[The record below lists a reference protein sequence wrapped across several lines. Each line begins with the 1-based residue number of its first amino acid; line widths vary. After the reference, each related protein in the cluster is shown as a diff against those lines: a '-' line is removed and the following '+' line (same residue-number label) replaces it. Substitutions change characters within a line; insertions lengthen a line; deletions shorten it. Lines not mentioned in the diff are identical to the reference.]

1 MVVSTA
7 EFMFNVEY
15 VAGVRYVIAD
25 FGSKK
30 IILDLSE
37 WDELNKDDPLATIVF
52 FFFFM
57 LSQIYLSFHTRISLK
72 RNLARLTDMYSLYN
86 LYNPHATWTYYNIDT
101 KIMDTQL

>member
-15 VAGVRYVIAD
+15 FAGVRYVIAD

-52 FFFFM
+52 FFN
-57 LSQIYLSFHTRISLK
+57 FH
-72 RNLARLTDMYSLYN
+72 ALTDIPKFSHKDLSEEEFG
-86 LYNPHATWTYYNIDT
+86 
-101 KIMDTQL
+101 KINRYVQPIQPLQPSCHMNFLQYRY